1 MPATQTTPAAI
12 LAAFTLG
19 FTTRKPGR
27 GNSFEARA
35 QRAGATQRKITADH
49 DRAMT
54 AWLSMEVFYAN
65 SAGACLAEK
74 AASAVVLA
82 C

>member
-1 MPATQTTPAAI
+1 MPGTQPPATV

-27 GNSFEARA
+27 GDSFEARA
-35 QRAGATQRKITADH
+35 QRAGATQRKMTSDH

-54 AWLSMEVFYAN
+54 AWLSLEVFYAN
-65 SAGACLAEK
+65 SASHSV
-74 AASAVVLA
+74 AASAVDAVQIG
-82 C
+82 